1 MPLRGCSYKSV
12 EVTGVYS
19 VHASWLSLAP
29 YFLPFF
35 DRRSTA
41 KHILRGCSSIRY
53 FTVTQRIFAW
63 KLAVWRWYK
72 GATIHSN
79 IRAFHIQFRELNF
92 FFLDFSTFRFEFELK
107 YWVKYAILGMNFFLW
122 ILECNALRNKGYRF
136 GKNRTCNNFV
146 FNYFY
151 EKILK
156 ASLQWIPNSKSNIC
170 VCFVIIIIQR
180 INKYFYIKR
189 NISSNFIILQR
200 TF

>member
-63 KLAVWRWYK
+63 KLAVWRWYN
-72 GATIHSN
+72 AIIHSN
-79 IRAFHIQFRELNF
+79 IRAFHIIQFRELNF
-92 FFLDFSTFRFEFELK
+92 FFFGFFDISFRIRIE
-107 YWVKYAILGMNFFLW
+107 ILGKICNFRNEFFFLW

-156 ASLQWIPNSKSNIC
+156 ASLQWIPNSLVEYLCLFCDNNNPT
-170 VCFVIIIIQR
+170 
-180 INKYFYIKR
+180 NK
-189 NISSNFIILQR
+189 
-200 TF
+200 